1 MAVTT
6 ITDEHRRKGDER
18 TEYRVYFALA
28 YPLFLVAAVLTRL
41 TSASARRNGRGVR
54 NRSIFKEAADMLN
67 GALPW
72 VFSGR

>member
-6 ITDEHRRKGDER
+6 ITDERRQKGDEK
-18 TEYRVYFALA
+18 TEYRIYFVLA
-28 YPLFLVAAVLTRL
+28 YPLFLVAAALARL
-41 TSASARRNGRGVR
+41 MPGSARRNGRSVR